1 MKAFRIHWSK
11 PYPLWLA
18 DRIAEIR
25 RENDRPKAGSF
36 VEYQPT
42 EPPHWWLRVRDRL
55 RDRLAQDY
63 LGYR

>member
-25 RENDRPKAGSF
+25 RENDRPKAGSV
-36 VEYQPT
+36 VEYTPVKDDSDDR
-42 EPPHWWLRVRDRL
+42 WWRPWR
-55 RDRLAQDY
+55 
-63 LGYR
+63 